1 MTSYDRLRVL
11 VPDHLGL
18 ARGKY
23 LPWRL
28 ADRGTSLCSG
38 TWLLDYQRQILEV
51 ELGIDPTGFPDVD
64 VEYSLHDVRPCW
76 EDGTG
81 VVVGDVTYHGQPF
94 RTSARHALRRAVA
107 DWNQLGYQPKVGIEL
122 EAYVFE
128 PGDAGGSWRPHH
140 TPSAFVYGTGVMADP
155 DGLISEIMRRAEA
168 CEIPVESISSEFDFP
183 QWELTLEY
191 GDALAAVDDIFLFQQ
206 LARETAFERGLR
218 LTFLGKPI
226 PEKAGSG
233 LHVNLS
239 LTDSQGANALV
250 DTSAEAGISTLARQ
264 SIAGLIEHHEGLAA
278 LCAPTVNAYKRFQIA
293 SLAGLFA
300 NWGYDHRCA
309 AVRIPP
315 HRGTETRIEHR
326 MPDGAANPYVATAA
340 VLQAA
345 RLGVANG
352 LTPPAP
358 ETGDGVESIN
368 TERRVA
374 AHLGAALDELVADT
388 DLVEAVGSEL
398 VANLVDVKR
407 HEWSSYLEAE
417 GDWESTCGRLTDW
430 ELAWYFPFH

>member
-28 ADRGTSLCSG
+28 ADRGTALCSG
-38 TWLLDYQRQILEV
+38 TWLLDYRREILEV
-51 ELGIDPTGFPDVD
+51 ELGIDPTGFPDVE
-64 VEYSLHDVRPCW
+64 VEYSMHDVRPCW
-76 EDGTG
+76 EPGTG
-81 VVVGDVTYHGQPF
+81 VVVGDVTYQHEPF
-94 RTSARHALRRAVA
+94 PTSARHALRRAIA
-107 DWNQLGYQPKVGIEL
+107 DWSELGYHPKIGIEL

-128 PGDAGGSWRPHH
+128 PDGEGGWRPHH

-155 DGLISEIMRRAEA
+155 DGLIAEIMRRAEA
-168 CEIPVESISSEFDFP
+168 CEIPVESINSEFDFP

-191 GDALAAVDDIFLFQQ
+191 GDALAAVDNIFLFEQ
-206 LARETAFERGLR
+206 LARETAFEFGLR

-226 PEKAGSG
+226 TDKAGSG

-239 LTDSQGANALV
+239 LADAQGNNALV
-250 DTSAEAGISTLARQ
+250 DDAAEDGISTLARRCV
-264 SIAGLIEHHEGLAA
+264 AGLIEHHEGIAA
-278 LCAPTVNAYKRFQIA
+278 LCAPTVNAYKRLQIG
-293 SLAGLFA
+293 SLAGVYA

-315 HRGTETRIEHR
+315 QGGAKTRVEHR
-326 MPDGAANPYVATAA
+326 MSDGAANPYTATAA

-345 RLGVANG
+345 RLGVIDE
-352 LTPPAP
+352 LSPPDP
-358 ETGDGVESIN
+358 ETGDGIESIN
-368 TERRVA
+368 TDRRVA
-374 AHLGAALDELVADT
+374 AHLGAALDDLVADT
-388 DLVEAVGSEL
+388 RLVDAVGPEL
-398 VANLVDVKR
+398 VANFVDVKR
-407 HEWSSYLEAE
+407 HEWASYCDAE
-417 GDWESTCGRLTDW
+417 GDWASSAERVTDW

>member
-1 MTSYDRLRVL
+1 MTSYERLRVL

-28 ADRGTSLCSG
+28 ADRGTALCSG
-38 TWLLDYQRQILEV
+38 TWLLDYQRQILDV
-51 ELGIDPTGFPDVD
+51 ALGIDPTGFPDLD

-76 EDGTG
+76 EPGTG
-81 VVVGDVTYHGQPF
+81 VVVGDMTFHGEPY
-94 RTSARHALRRAVA
+94 RTSARHALRNAVA
-107 DWNQLGYQPKVGIEL
+107 DWNELGYQPKVGIEL

-128 PGDAGGSWRPHH
+128 PDDEGGWRPHH
-140 TPSAFVYGTGVMADP
+140 TPGAFVYGTGVMADP
-155 DGLISEIMRRAEA
+155 DGLIAEVMRRAEA
-168 CEIPVESISSEFDFP
+168 CDIPVESINSEFDFP

-206 LARETAFERGLR
+206 LARETAFELGLR

-226 PEKAGSG
+226 ADKAGSG
-233 LHVNLS
+233 LHVNIS
-239 LTDSQGANALV
+239 LTDAQAANALV
-250 DTSAEAGISTLARQ
+250 DTTADDGISTLARQ
-264 SIAGLIEHHEGLAA
+264 CIAGLIAHHEGLAA

-293 SLAGLFA
+293 SLAGLYA

-309 AVRIPP
+309 AVRVPP
-315 HRGTETRIEHR
+315 HRGAQTRIEHR
-326 MPDGAANPYVATAA
+326 MPDGAANPYIATAA

-345 RLGVANG
+345 RLGVTG
-352 LTPPAP
+352 ELTAPEP
-358 ETGDGVESIN
+358 ETGDGVETIN
-368 TERRVA
+368 TDRRVA
-374 AHLGAALDELVADT
+374 AHLGAALDDLVADSL
-388 DLVEAVGSEL
+388 LVEAVGPDL

-407 HEWSSYLEAE
+407 HEWTSYCESE
-417 GDWESTCGRLTDW
+417 GDWEETRERVTDW